1 MKNEKRK
8 KMGKGGF
15 LQARLISF
23 GVCLI
28 YLIVN
33 IFFFTHGSIIYEP
46 VI

>member
-33 IFFFTHGSIIYEP
+33 IFFFYAWFNNI
-46 VI
+46 

>member
-23 GVCLI
+23 GVLS
-28 YLIVN
+28 YL
-33 IFFFTHGSIIYEP
+33 FDC
-46 VI
+46 